1 MFAFR
6 VEGVEKRTFSYSKH
20 APNLSCTLQMLT
32 RACDSREQI
41 SWYCSCIE
49 TSEPVYFISY

>member
-20 APNLSCTLQMLT
+20 APNLSYTLQMLT
-32 RACDSREQI
+32 QHVRVILVSKYLGIAVVLKHQNQ
-41 SWYCSCIE
+41 
-49 TSEPVYFISY
+49 FIS